1 LQEAFLNGK
10 AFFIKTIFSFLYYLR
25 KIKKS
30 LYFYKILV
38 QFKNKTLKHY
48 YFFSLFIL
56 FTSCQYFEKQVPSEK
71 ELLQKE
77 LKAINWKEVDEY
89 PSFVDCDKLE
99 EKKQRQQCFFDYLTQ
114 LIQEKLRVD
123 TLSALYPELDTIE
136 VKVTVFPDSKMQFE
150 PQFPK
155 DSVAYDTI
163 KIDSI
168 LHARLVNFPKVNP
181 AIKQGI
187 PVKTQFI
194 LPVIIKVE

>member
-1 LQEAFLNGK
+1 M
-10 AFFIKTIFSFLYYLR
+10 
-25 KIKKS
+25 
-30 LYFYKILV
+30 
-38 QFKNKTLKHY
+38 KHY
-48 YFFSLFIL
+48 YFFSLFIIV
-56 FTSCQYFEKQVPSEK
+56 TSCQYFEKQVPSEK

-89 PSFVDCDKLE
+89 PSFADCDKLE
-99 EKKQRQQCFFDYLTQ
+99 DKTQRKQCFFEYLTQ
-114 LIQEKLRVD
+114 LIQEKLQVD
-123 TLSALYPELDTIE
+123 TLSVLYPELDTIE
-136 VKVTVFPDSKMQFE
+136 VKVTVFPDSRMQFE

-168 LHARLVNFPKVNP
+168 LHVKLVDFPKVNP